1 MRRYGPGPRRGLR
14 CVVKHRRG
22 AVGMLAMLFMP
33 VLLAALAATAGLSQM
48 LLLRYRVTQ
57 AADLA
62 ALAAIQSL
70 DRDQLA
76 AGHLVLLA
84 DLATSV
90 AREYV
95 AANLGGGASALTDL
109 AIEVDCHDER
119 EVGVD
124 RVTGRHL
131 EYTTVCVV
139 IRCNTQI
146 GFGPFN
152 ITVAVRGHADASA
165 VPR

>member
-1 MRRYGPGPRRGLR
+1 VRRYGPEPRRGPR
-14 CVVKHRRG
+14 HVVKHQRG
-22 AVGMLAMLFMP
+22 AVGILAVLFMP

-76 AGHLVLLA
+76 AGHLVLLT

-95 AANLGGGASALTDL
+95 EANLGGCADTLTDL
-109 AIEVDCHDER
+109 AIEVDCHDA
-119 EVGVD
+119 GKGCVD
-124 RVTGRHL
+124 HVTGRHL

-139 IRCNTQI
+139 VRCNTQI

-152 ITVAVRGHADASA
+152 IIVALRGHADASA